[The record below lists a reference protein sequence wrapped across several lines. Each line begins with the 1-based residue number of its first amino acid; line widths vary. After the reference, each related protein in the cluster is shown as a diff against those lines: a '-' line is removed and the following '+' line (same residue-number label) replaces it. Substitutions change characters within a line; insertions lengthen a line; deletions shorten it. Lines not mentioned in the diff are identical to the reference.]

1 MTASL
6 VQVSIEGRPLNY
18 QMGRKSQFVGL
29 DDEVCSVE
37 HLALQHYAAES
48 NGGWRGTHC
57 EGGGVTTLFVLLFWD
72 VVFAAVP
79 DVFQHP
85 FQPGP
90 LDLFTPEFGVA
101 RQPLVAARL
110 ADIERG
116 NGPALLR
123 STWNAHHGQVCL
135 SAIVSLP
142 LSHALMMELYVS
154 QLGITPAAV
163 FCLNAS
169 FALQIG

>member
-1 MTASL
+1 MWSRRRELRDPAHDCIAGEH
-6 VQVSIEGRPLNY
+6 QVSIEGRPLNY
-18 QMGRKSQFVGL
+18 EMGRKSQFVGL

-37 HLALQHYAAES
+37 GLALQHYAAEGH
-48 NGGWRGTHC
+48 GGWRGTHC

-90 LDLFTPEFGVA
+90 LDLFTPAFAAV

-110 ADIERG
+110 AEIERG
-116 NGPALLR
+116 DAPALLR
-123 STWNAHHGQVCL
+123 STWNAHHGQVR
-135 SAIVSLP
+135 VSLP
-142 LSHALMMELYVS
+142 LSLRAD
-154 QLGITPAAV
+154 
-163 FCLNAS
+163 
-169 FALQIG
+169 